1 MYWLMILLLWKEW
14 FSRLHCHLCNT
25 LLLSS
30 AFNNYDIFSIMVHVI
45 SFPLKPPATNTACCF
60 FLSVI
65 TIDAPHQDT
74 VVNPIDFHSCVS
86 GKDWCTSEVITKVN
100 DLHHNHPKWLPWWQ
114 MELHDCEEHLW
125 WTQQYGWMLLV
136 GQYYQRVGWTRI
148 LTNKAWWW
156 LGAIPTN
163 KAVAVDNEHRS
174 IGHNWGSVGQ
184 LDYRKLSG
192 WSYNSTQLVN

>member
-1 MYWLMILLLWKEW
+1 MHHIKTLW
-14 FSRLHCHLCNT
+14 S
-25 LLLSS
+25 
-30 AFNNYDIFSIMVHVI
+30 
-45 SFPLKPPATNTACCF
+45 
-60 FLSVI
+60 
-65 TIDAPHQDT
+65 
-74 VVNPIDFHSCVS
+74 IDFHSCVS

-125 WTQQYGWMLLV
+125 WIQQYGWMLLV

-192 WSYNSTQLVN
+192 WSYNSTQLVNLLAKPFSNLSLSATKALLWETEMSKVTQWQLKANQAEEAVKSVSARGP